1 MKKSELKNGA
11 VVELRNGEK
20 CIKIDNI
27 LISPSV
33 VNNKVQFTYLVLDSY
48 EEDLTMKDKRNTEYD
63 IVKVNNNVNLVYN
76 NTDYCFNAIVEMFNI
91 NANKWTWVREDKPKR
106 ILTHKE
112 YKYLKAVI
120 APIREQVWHITKS
133 PYRISDSKNYT
144 YEVVNIA
151 LKTKNKNILSNMQLY
166 IFEKD
171 TQFKGMELYKG
182 YTLKELGLD

>member
-1 MKKSELKNGA
+1 MKKSDLKNGA

-27 LISPSV
+27 LISPSA

-76 NTDYCFNAIVEMFNI
+76 NTDYCFNAIIEMFNI

-106 ILTHKE
+106 ILTYNE

-120 APIREQVWHITKS
+120 APVKDRVEYIIKCNIDDVEYIRI
-133 PYRISDSKNYT
+133 ILND
-144 YEVVNIA
+144 NIMA
-151 LKTKNKNILSNMQLY
+151 LY
-166 IFEKD
+166 D
-171 TQFKGMELYKG
+171 FKKGTEFRGMEKLRK
-182 YTLKELGLD
+182 YTLEELGLE

>member
-1 MKKSELKNGA
+1 
-11 VVELRNGEK
+11 
-20 CIKIDNI
+20 
-27 LISPSV
+27 
-33 VNNKVQFTYLVLDSY
+33 
-48 EEDLTMKDKRNTEYD
+48 
-63 IVKVNNNVNLVYN
+63 
-76 NTDYCFNAIVEMFNI
+76 MFNI

-106 ILTHKE
+106 ILTYKE

-133 PYRISDSKNYT
+133 PYRIRDSKNYT